1 MIHKLT
7 TLWPCATGNEWDL
20 PKVHAQFH
28 VTYNI
33 ACMGNQMNVH
43 SGPHR
48 RPTTLKYKSVR
59 PNMHKARRSEA
70 IDFQIAKPLAGPLV
84 LRSIV

>member
-1 MIHKLT
+1 MGDTDTDYDVLEAIPTMIHKLT
-7 TLWPCATGNEWDL
+7 TLWPCATGNGWDL

-28 VTYNI
+28 VPYNI

-43 SGPHR
+43 SGPHM

-59 PNMHKARRSEA
+59 PKMHK
-70 IDFQIAKPLAGPLV
+70 DV
-84 LRSIV
+84 LKL